1 MYMQI
6 YSRILVDL
14 LVKLTTS
21 GRFAS
26 KTRLGGCHGAWA
38 PGMDTVDGNRAPLWG
53 LAGQLSLKLVD
64 PATKVQAHEGVPRP
78 NGPPW
83 GGEMHSREARGGRY
97 SPPIP

>member
-1 MYMQI
+1 MQI
-6 YSRILVDL
+6 YSRILVNL

-26 KTRLGGCHGAWA
+26 KTLGGCHGAWA

-78 NGPPW
+78 NGPPG
-83 GGEMHSREARGGRY
+83 GGEMHSREARGVDI
-97 SPPIP
+97 PPLFPR